1 MTAFRER
8 YGPWA
13 IVAGASE
20 GLGEAFA
27 RQIAARGVNV
37 ALVARREAVVRA
49 LADDIARKSGV
60 ETSAIA
66 ADLSDRA
73 GLERVVE
80 ETRALD
86 IGLLVYNAGQS
97 FIGPFWDTGLDEH
110 LKEID
115 VNVRGPLMLA
125 HAIGGR
131 LRARGRGGIVLMS
144 SLAGFQGTALVSNY
158 AATKAYNLVLG
169 EGLWDELRGAG
180 VDALVC
186 CAGATAT
193 PNYEKSNPSAKGS
206 RMVPVQTPE
215 EVAREALDYL
225 GRGPLRI
232 TGAANRLA
240 SFFLRRVLPR
250 KVAVRIMGQNT
261 RKMYGK

>member
-27 RQIAARGVNV
+27 RQTAARGVNV

-86 IGLLVYNAGQS
+86 LGLLVYNAGQS

-131 LRARGRGGIVLMS
+131 
-144 SLAGFQGTALVSNY
+144 VSF
-158 AATKAYNLVLG
+158 L
-169 EGLWDELRGAG
+169 
-180 VDALVC
+180 
-186 CAGATAT
+186 
-193 PNYEKSNPSAKGS
+193 
-206 RMVPVQTPE
+206 QTPAMAGGNSE
-215 EVAREALDYL
+215 
-225 GRGPLRI
+225 
-232 TGAANRLA
+232 
-240 SFFLRRVLPR
+240 
-250 KVAVRIMGQNT
+250 
-261 RKMYGK
+261 